1 MPMSSARKTTILGEG
16 AANPALVMRDTNKM
30 AVKLFMAYL
39 GAGASKVFVVSV
51 ALAEF

>member
-39 GAGASKVFVVSV
+39 GARVSKVFVVSV